1 MTYRFADLVD
11 TQTLAE
17 LLASLHKATGLPAIV
32 LDNAGHVLASAG
44 WRNGCSLRHLPESP
58 CVSLICR
65 RPEQEH
71 GKPLPH
77 CATGYQLFKCPLGL
91 CDAIAPVLVEG
102 DAVAAIHIGQFLLA
116 PPDITRQKAL
126 ARRYHLHEKPHLEMI
141 AKAPV
146 VDIERL
152 EKIMSFHTTLVD
164 TLADQGL
171 KRLRL
176 RAAEA
181 ALARSEGRYRRLLSS
196 VTNYIYTVRLEAGRI
211 VSVRHGLGCE
221 PVSGYPP
228 EAFEADPRLWA
239 RLVHED
245 DRQQVMRFLECI
257 MSGDAGQDVK
267 PLEHRIRRK
276 DGALRW
282 IRNTPVVTRGPD
294 GRVALFEG
302 LVQDITDQKDME
314 EELKAA
320 SLKADQ
326 ANRAKSDFLA
336 TMSHEIRTPMNA
348 ILGLTRLALKRV
360 SDREVRDFLEGV
372 SEAGSSLLAV
382 LNDILDFS
390 KIEAGRLEIVN
401 EDFDPMDVLSQ
412 AARTLGIQAARKGL
426 DLCVETSG
434 TIPQTLRGDPQR
446 LRQVL
451 LNLLGNAVKFTSRG
465 TVTLRARPA
474 RDDATRQDVMQISV
488 ADTGIGIPA
497 DKHEVIFD
505 TFTQADSTT
514 TRRFGGTGLGLA
526 ISRQL
531 IDMMGGRIWVES
543 EAGRGSTFHF
553 TLPLRVS
560 GELSPPEPLKT
571 TMQERL
577 AERPGASCG
586 QPLRPMRILLAEDE
600 PANQMFARTF
610 LEEEGHEV
618 EVAEN
623 GARALEKLAEGGFDL
638 VLMDVSMPV
647 MDGLTATRLIRSGQ
661 APGADPGLPIVALT
675 AHAIKGDHERF
686 LEAGMDACVVKPVD
700 IDELTLILK
709 DVQRG
714 RRPAVKPQPA
724 PAPAQEFDAAWLR
737 KWFAG
742 RERVLTALLAIFQE
756 ETPRRLKKLREL
768 LDEGREPGAD
778 AKSVLQEA
786 AREAHSMKGSAAVV
800 GATAV
805 RTQAAKLEESLADGQ
820 LLLAEQC
827 LSALTVEWRAALSAM
842 EAGTPQEFLKS
853 PGQNA
858 EAVSEA

>member
-32 LDNAGHVLASAG
+32 LDSANNALASAG
-44 WRNGCSLRHLPESP
+44 WRLGCSLRNMPDTP
-58 CVSLICR
+58 CASLICR
-65 RPEQEH
+65 RPQPGETR
-71 GKPLPH
+71 PMPH
-77 CATGYQLFKCPLGL
+77 CAAGYQLFKCPLGL
-91 CDAIAPVLVEG
+91 CDAIVPVLVESESVG
-102 DAVAAIHIGQFLLA
+102 AVHIGQFLLT
-116 PPDITRQKAL
+116 PPDL
-126 ARRYHLHEKPHLEMI
+126 AWHKTLTRRYHLHEKQHMEMI
-141 AKAPV
+141 AQAPV
-146 VDIERL
+146 MDIERL
-152 EKIMSFHTTLVD
+152 EKILAFHATLVD
-164 TLADQGL
+164 TLADLGL

-196 VTNYIYTVRLEAGRI
+196 VTNYIYTVRMESGRI

-221 PVSGYPP
+221 PVTGYSS
-228 EAFEADPRLWA
+228 EAFDADPRLWA
-239 RLVHED
+239 RLVHEE
-245 DRQQVMRFLECI
+245 DRQRVMRFFESI
-257 MSGDAGQDVK
+257 MSAGVGQEVN
-267 PLEHRIRRK
+267 PLEHRIRRR

-294 GRVALFEG
+294 GKVSLFEG
-302 LVQDITDQKDME
+302 LVQDITDQKNME

-320 SLKADQ
+320 TLKAEQ

-360 SDREVRDFLEGV
+360 SDSDVRDFLEGV
-372 SEAGSSLLAV
+372 SEAGASLLAI

-390 KIEAGRLEIVN
+390 KIEAGRLEIVD
-401 EDFDPMDVLSQ
+401 EDFDPLDVLSQ

-426 DLCVETSG
+426 VLSVETSG
-434 TIPQTLRGDPQR
+434 ELPLTMRGDPQR

-465 TVTLRARPA
+465 VVTLSARVA
-474 RDDATRQDVMQISV
+474 RDDVSHRDVLQISV

-497 DKHEVIFD
+497 DKQEVIFE

-531 IDMMGGRIWVES
+531 ISMMGGRIWVES
-543 EAGRGSTFHF
+543 EMGHGSTFHI
-553 TLPLRVS
+553 TLPLRT
-560 GELSPPEPLKT
+560 GELPKP
-571 TMQERL
+571 
-577 AERPGASCG
+577 AERKMNGRARFDAHPVAGAS
-586 QPLRPMRILLAEDE
+586 LRPMRILLAEDE

-661 APGADPGLPIVALT
+661 APGADPEMPIVALT
-675 AHAIKGDHERF
+675 AHAIKDDQDRF
-686 LEAGMDACVVKPVD
+686 MEAGMDACVVKPVD
-700 IDELTLILK
+700 IDELTQILK

-714 RRPAVKPQPA
+714 RRPAVKPLPPPPTA
-724 PAPAQEFDAAWLR
+724 KEFDATWLR
-737 KWFAG
+737 KWFEG
-742 RERVLTALLAIFQE
+742 RESVLTALLAIFAE
-756 ETPRRLKKLREL
+756 ETPRRLQKLRDL
-768 LDEGREPGAD
+768 LAEAGDSGAD
-778 AKSVLQEA
+778 FKGVMQEA
-786 AREAHSMKGSAAVV
+786 AQEAHSMKGSAAVV
-800 GATAV
+800 GATTV
-805 RTQAAKLEESLADGQ
+805 RAKAARLEEALADGQ
-820 LLLAEQC
+820 LQLAEQC
-827 LSALTVEWRAALSAM
+827 LDALAADWLAAQSAI
-842 EAGTPQEFLKS
+842 EAGEPQELLKS
-853 PGQNA
+853 PVTPGT
-858 EAVSEA
+858 